1 MRAEIKEC
9 GDVTLSEGQRR
20 RVKSF
25 LDESDGLRLFL
36 MAKMQTKAGC
46 NLTTPE
52 IVERFATYCSEHG
65 WGMSSTIAERQLPDL
80 MFELFNVGKSN
91 NLEREGKT
99 HRGFRGLTF
108 RPDDD
113 YDP

>member
-91 NLEREGKT
+91 NLQREGKT